1 MFKRILVA
9 LDGSTH
15 SQRSFEYAQDLTLKY
30 SAQLVLVHAFGP
42 IPRELGSPII
52 EQIEAHAVEEG
63 KHIVERAQAQ
73 LANMNLNVTTE
84 ILEGPAAE
92 AILRVAD
99 TYTCDLIVLGSRG
112 LGTFEGLLLGSV
124 SNTVLQHAKIPVL
137 IVK

>member
-1 MFKRILVA
+1 
-9 LDGSTH
+9 
-15 SQRSFEYAQDLTLKY
+15 
-30 SAQLVLVHAFGP
+30 
-42 IPRELGSPII
+42 
-52 EQIEAHAVEEG
+52 
-63 KHIVERAQAQ
+63 
-73 LANMNLNVTTE
+73 MNLNVTTE